1 MYAIHNP
8 KINAFAQRNA
18 DNFADT
24 ALMVVLSIQQN
35 WYFVGDQLDDVREN
49 KLDSRFLWGNKRKT
63 YLCLQTHKHFL
74 YSQFMAVVNSNKSD
88 REKAISMMQV
98 FLRIDG
104 LGLPKAGFLCQL
116 CAGLVGCID
125 IHNIRMYNIDPKT
138 LTLSKT
144 VKSHA
149 IRRKRI
155 ENYVDLCH
163 DIGTETLWNT
173 WCDFLSTKSKRWID
187 GNHVSEVHYTFLL

>member
-1 MYAIHNP
+1 
-8 KINAFAQRNA
+8 
-18 DNFADT
+18 
-24 ALMVVLSIQQN
+24 
-35 WYFVGDQLDDVREN
+35 
-49 KLDSRFLWGNKRKT
+49 
-63 YLCLQTHKHFL
+63 
-74 YSQFMAVVNSNKSD
+74 
-88 REKAISMMQV
+88 
-98 FLRIDG
+98 
-104 LGLPKAGFLCQL
+104 LPKAGFLCQL

-144 VKSHA
+144 VKSPA

-163 DIGTETLWNT
+163 TIGTETLWNT
-173 WCDFLSTKSKRWID
+173 WCDFLSTKSKRWVD

>member
-1 MYAIHNP
+1 MYATHNP

-35 WYFVGDQLDDVREN
+35 WYFVGDQLDDVRIN
-49 KLDSRFLWGNKRKT
+49 KLDSRFLWSNKRKT

-144 VKSHA
+144 VKSPT